1 MRQQL
6 LCIPDS
12 TGAHQPQT
20 LPQNASCRED
30 EKLKYF
36 VKTADFFQH
45 HGGSCGRRERRY
57 LDRYANFVRYV
68 ETIRNC
74 PIVEMSFFLG
84 DRLSI
89 DGNKRYG

>member
-36 VKTADFFQH
+36 VKTADFFNTT
-45 HGGSCGRRERRY
+45 GEAVGAEN
-57 LDRYANFVRYV
+57 AV
-68 ETIRNC
+68 I
-74 PIVEMSFFLG
+74 
-84 DRLSI
+84 
-89 DGNKRYG
+89 